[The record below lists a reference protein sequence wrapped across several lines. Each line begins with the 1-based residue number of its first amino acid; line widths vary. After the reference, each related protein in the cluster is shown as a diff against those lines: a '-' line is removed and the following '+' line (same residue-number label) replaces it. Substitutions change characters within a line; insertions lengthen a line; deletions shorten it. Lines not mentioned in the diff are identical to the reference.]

1 MSSAAAVIIIT
12 PKSLSAALKSLRSL
26 LLSKAICE
34 EAVQILSDLE
44 LTEYDKMYF
53 NELEIEE
60 IKHQLFLASIFAC
73 LNMNHEV
80 VNAIEI
86 ILEVYIYPV
95 FIKNMWMGNRLLKD
109 DTSKDIGILAD
120 LPDLIK
126 YEIQK
131 KVFGDNQG
139 VPVGFA

>member
-1 MSSAAAVIIIT
+1 MSSSAAVIIT

-26 LLSKAICE
+26 LLSKTICE
-34 EAVQILSDLE
+34 ESVQILSDLE
-44 LTEYDKMYF
+44 MAEYDKTYF

-60 IKHQLFLASIFAC
+60 IKHQLFQGSIFAC

-86 ILEVYIYPV
+86 ILEIYVYPV

-109 DTSKDIGILAD
+109 DTTKDIGILAD